1 MKVLVVG
8 SGGREH
14 ALVKKLSESKY
25 VDEIHAV
32 PGNDSMKQY
41 AEIYPEI
48 SDVDTEKILEKCRAL
63 EITWAIIGPEAPL
76 NIGLSDVL
84 EEAGVKV
91 FGPRKLEAQLESSKE
106 FAKKIMQKYDI
117 PTADYQVFYNKDEA
131 RAYIEHKG
139 APIVL
144 KKDGLAAGKG
154 VFVAMTMDEA
164 LQALDYISDESSE
177 EGLVIEEFLEG
188 EEFSLMVLVN
198 EDYIIPFDIIAQDHK
213 RAYDNDQGPNTGGM
227 GAYAPVHHLGDSVIE
242 EAVETIVQ
250 PMADAM
256 VKEGLKYF
264 GVMYL
269 GAIITKDGIKVIEF
283 NARFGDP
290 EAQILLSLLDSDLIE
305 VLEAVKAKEKYQ
317 LNFSKDYMLG
327 VILASK
333 GYPESSTKGLKVKI
347 PTELNDQ
354 VFNSGLKQVDDDIF
368 ETNGGRVL
376 LVTAR
381 GENLEVA
388 KNLAYDNLK
397 KVDFHGDD
405 LFYRT
410 DIGTRGL

>member
-25 VDEIHAV
+25 VDEIHAI

-41 AEIYPEI
+41 AEIHPEI
-48 SDVDTEKILEKCRAL
+48 SDVDTKKISEKCRAL

-76 NIGLSDVL
+76 NIGLVDAL
-84 EEAGVKV
+84 EADGVNV

-131 RAYIEHKG
+131 QAYIEHKG

-154 VFVAMTMDEA
+154 VSVAMTMDEA
-164 LQALDYISDESSE
+164 LQALDYMFDESSE

-198 EDYIIPFDIIAQDHK
+198 EEYTLPFDIIAQDHK

-227 GAYAPVHHLGDSVIE
+227 GAYAPVHHLGDTVIE
-242 EAVETIVQ
+242 EAVKNIVQ

-305 VLEAVKAKEKYQ
+305 VIEAVKAKEKYQ

-327 VILASK
+327 VILASR
-333 GYPESSTKGLKVKI
+333 GYPESSTKGLNVKVPDEI
-347 PTELNDQ
+347 NSHI
-354 VFNSGLKQVDDDIF
+354 FNSALKQVDDETF
-368 ETNGGRVL
+368 ETAGGRVL
-376 LVTAR
+376 LVTAK
-381 GENLEVA
+381 GESLAQVRD
-388 KNLAYDNLK
+388 LAYDYVK
-397 KVDFHGDD
+397 QIDFHDDD
-405 LFYRT
+405 LFYRK
-410 DIGTRGL
+410 DIGAKAF